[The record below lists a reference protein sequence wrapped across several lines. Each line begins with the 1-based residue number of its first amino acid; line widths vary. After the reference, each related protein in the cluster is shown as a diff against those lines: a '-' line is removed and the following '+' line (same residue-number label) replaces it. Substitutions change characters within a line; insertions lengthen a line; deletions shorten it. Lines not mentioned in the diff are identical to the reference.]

1 MKQEFIR
8 VGRIVN
14 AHGIRGEVRVQP
26 RRVSPALL
34 TRCKTFYI
42 DGQPI
47 TPTANHVHKELVLL
61 KLPGVDDMNAAL
73 TYKNKD
79 LFLRRADIVLPE
91 GEYFDDELLGL
102 KVYDCDTGALL
113 GTLTAVDEYPASK
126 VYTVKGEREILIPAV
141 KDAFIRTHQIR
152 AYTTNKQMQVDDYPY
167 GGGRGAVMQADPLF
181 RCWEHV
187 VNTYGPGR
195 TIFMS
200 PCGRT
205 FTQSVARELKAQY
218 DHLILVCGHYEGID
232 QRFIDACVD
241 EELSMGDFVLTGGEI
256 PAMAV
261 PEILLS
267 GDHAKVAAW
276 RKKESYKRTMTRR
289 PDLFANFDETKLTT
303 KAERKI
309 LAQAKEEFAAEQAE
323 TSTEPE
329 E

>member
-1 MKQEFIR
+1 MDMQIDILTLFPESVDAMLNVSILGRAQE
-8 VGRIVN
+8 
-14 AHGIRGEVRVQP
+14 RG
-26 RRVSPALL
+26 
-34 TRCKTFYI
+34 YI
-42 DGQPI
+42 
-47 TPTANHVHKELVLL
+47 A
-61 KLPGVDDMNAAL
+61 
-73 TYKNKD
+73 
-79 LFLRRADIVLPE
+79 
-91 GEYFDDELLGL
+91 
-102 KVYDCDTGALL
+102 
-113 GTLTAVDEYPASK
+113 
-126 VYTVKGEREILIPAV
+126 
-141 KDAFIRTHQIR
+141 IRTHQIR

-261 PEILLS
+261 ADAVCRMVPGVLPDAECFEEESHWDGLLEYPQYS
-267 GDHAKVAAW
+267 RPAVWHDRAVP
-276 RKKESYKRTMTRR
+276 ESYKRTMTRR
-289 PDLFANFDETKLTT
+289 PDLFAHFDETKLTT